1 MIFEIL
7 LKKTIPNMK
16 TFHIE
21 VARESEEELITK
33 ILENLQQKGMINFT
47 ESNGSQARNEAV
59 SASEEQVQE
68 IIDEAELGPYYSE
81 KEAKNILNL

>member
-1 MIFEIL
+1 
-7 LKKTIPNMK
+7 MK
-16 TFHIE
+16 TFHVE
-21 VARESEEELITK
+21 VMNESEEELITK
-33 ILENLQQKGMINFT
+33 ILENLKQKGMINFF
-47 ESNGSQARNEAV
+47 EDHNDAASNKPV